1 MRKILATLAII
12 FLILNMSYGQK
23 NTENDI
29 AYLKTITQRAE
40 KILAP
45 INLADSVKYKKVR
58 DIIISQYLNL
68 NKIHEEKNSQLKNE
82 KSKEVIEKE
91 QHERNLKLI
100 EVEASKHLF
109 VSHNEYV
116 SQLSSN
122 LTKEQ
127 VEHVKDGMTYGVL
140 NVTYK
145 AYCDMIPTLKPSE
158 KEQILTWLTEARELA
173 MDAGT
178 SDGKHQIFGKYKG
191 RINNYLSSAG
201 YDIQKERKAW
211 EDRLK
216 VAKSNGR

>member
-1 MRKILATLAII
+1 MKKILTVITMV
-12 FLILNMSYGQK
+12 FLTANISFGQ
-23 NTENDI
+23 ENAERDI

-45 INLADSVKYKKVR
+45 INLTDSVKHKKVR
-58 DIIISQYLNL
+58 DSIVSQYLNL
-68 NKIHEEKNSQLKNE
+68 SKIHEEKNRQLKSE
-82 KSKEVIEKE
+82 KLKAGIEKE
-91 QHERNLKLI
+91 QRDRNLKLI
-100 EVEASKHLF
+100 EDEASKRLF
-109 VSHNEYV
+109 VLHKEYIN
-116 SQLSSN
+116 QLSSL

-127 VEHVKDGMTYGVL
+127 VEGVKDGMTYGVL

-145 AYCDMIPTLKPSE
+145 AYSDMIPTLKSSE
-158 KEQILTWLTEARELA
+158 KEQILSWLTEARELA

-211 EDRLK
+211 EERLK
-216 VAKSNGR
+216 VAKSN

>member
-1 MRKILATLAII
+1 MKKILTVITMV
-12 FLILNMSYGQK
+12 FLTANISFGQ
-23 NTENDI
+23 ENAERDI

-45 INLADSVKYKKVR
+45 INLTDSVKHKKVR
-58 DIIISQYLNL
+58 DSIVSQYLNL
-68 NKIHEEKNSQLKNE
+68 SKIHEEKNRQLKSE
-82 KSKEVIEKE
+82 KLKAGIEQE
-91 QHERNLKLI
+91 QRDRNLKLI
-100 EVEASKHLF
+100 EDEASKHLF
-109 VSHNEYV
+109 VLHKEYIN
-116 SQLSSN
+116 QLSSL

-127 VEHVKDGMTYGVL
+127 VEGVKDGMTYGVL

-145 AYCDMIPTLKPSE
+145 AYSDMIPTLKSSE
-158 KEQILTWLTEARELA
+158 KEQILSWLTEARELA

-211 EDRLK
+211 EERLK
-216 VAKSNGR
+216 VAKSN

>member
-1 MRKILATLAII
+1 MKKILTVITMV
-12 FLILNMSYGQK
+12 FLTANISFGQ
-23 NTENDI
+23 ENAERDI

-45 INLADSVKYKKVR
+45 INLTDSVKHKKVR
-58 DIIISQYLNL
+58 DSIVSQYLNL
-68 NKIHEEKNSQLKNE
+68 SKIHEEKNRQLKSE
-82 KSKEVIEKE
+82 KLKAGIEKE
-91 QHERNLKLI
+91 QRDRNLKLI
-100 EVEASKHLF
+100 EDEASKHLF
-109 VSHNEYV
+109 VLHKEYIN
-116 SQLSSN
+116 QLSSL

-127 VEHVKDGMTYGVL
+127 VEGVKDGMTYGVL

-145 AYCDMIPTLKPSE
+145 AYSDMIPTLKSSE
-158 KEQILTWLTEARELA
+158 KEQILSWLTEARELA

-211 EDRLK
+211 EERLK
-216 VAKSNGR
+216 VAKSN